1 MISIARSIGQQVE
14 VAYDLL
20 TDRVVLIVPST
31 RFTVW
36 LTDAESELLADN
48 LVVAAREL
56 RRRRG
61 DAG

>member
-56 RRRRG
+56 RRRRT